1 MHPAVCSLCESAL
14 DHCHGTLIVHAAG
27 SVECTES
34 DCFDTDR
41 SRHLFVA
48 DCSAMAGGCA
58 CAAAA
63 AETGRRTR
71 AG

>member
-1 MHPAVCSLCESAL
+1 MHPADCSPCESAL
-14 DHCHGTLIVHAAG
+14 DHCHGTLIVHATG

-34 DCFDTDR
+34 DCFETDR

-48 DCSAMAGGCA
+48 DCSDMAGGCG

-63 AETGRRTR
+63 ADTGRQTR

>member
-1 MHPAVCSLCESAL
+1 MHPTGCSLCESAL

-34 DCFDTDR
+34 DCFDTGR
-41 SRHLFVA
+41 ARHLFVA
-48 DCSAMAGGCA
+48 DCADVAGGCS
-58 CAAAA
+58 CVGAAM
-63 AETGRRTR
+63 ETGRHTR